1 MFVGGLSDKNLCQML
16 KQQTAL
22 IVGVVVVGQ
31 ERKRAD
37 VDRLDAFEEVAVAHG
52 FIVASAGKQDV
63 ASDNL
68 FCRVEAY
75 VLHLVAIIDGI
86 AVAVHLVDGVARW
99 IVGGTECV
107 DFIFVF
113 FREFVV
119 VTHPILCVEEVGELE
134 TVGLAYGEHYVGAV
148 VGGGCVH
155 VAAGAVVGVLIV
167 QPDLVLV
174 FAVVYGVLLAVVGE
188 RLDHRHRILNY
199 FIIVAEVQTQ
209 NFCHHLAHLQEA
221 PQFIEFPYWTGSDLC
236 AAVEKF
242 DAFLKHNP
250 VAVHLRVA
258 GALLQH
264 QALGAQRFGFEP
276 AQQR

>member
-1 MFVGGLSDKNLCQML
+1 M
-16 KQQTAL
+16 
-22 IVGVVVVGQ
+22 
-31 ERKRAD
+31 
-37 VDRLDAFEEVAVAHG
+37 
-52 FIVASAGKQDV
+52 
-63 ASDNL
+63 
-68 FCRVEAY
+68 EAY

-119 VTHPILCVEEVGELE
+119 VTHPILCVEEVGELK

-174 FAVVYGVLLAVVGE
+174 FAVVYGMLLAVVGE
-188 RLDHRHRILNY
+188 RLDHRHRILND

-209 NFCHHLAHLQEA
+209 NFATIRRIFRKHH
-221 PQFIEFPYWTGSDLC
+221 SS
-236 AAVEKF
+236 
-242 DAFLKHNP
+242 
-250 VAVHLRVA
+250 
-258 GALLQH
+258 
-264 QALGAQRFGFEP
+264 
-276 AQQR
+276 